1 MTRTNSQRKEI
12 MHTPSLEEVRRYWG
26 LAVDTHRR
34 EERLA
39 EFDRMMKDHVKSV
52 IEESLTNNVTIK
64 EFEDESIYVLADDVS
79 DLLIYVIDNV

>member
-1 MTRTNSQRKEI
+1 

-52 IEESLTNNVTIK
+52 IEESLTSNTVTIK
-64 EFEDESIYVLADDVS
+64 ESEDESIYVLADDVS

>member
-1 MTRTNSQRKEI
+1 
-12 MHTPSLEEVRRYWG
+12 MHTPSIEEIRRHWG
-26 LAVDTHRR
+26 LAVDSHRR

-52 IEESLTNNVTIK
+52 IEESLTSNTVTIK
-64 EFEDESIYVLADDVS
+64 EPEDGSIYVLADDVS

>member
-1 MTRTNSQRKEI
+1 

-52 IEESLTNNVTIK
+52 IEESLTSNTVTIK
-64 EFEDESIYVLADDVS
+64 ESEDESIYVLSDDVS